1 MRRIAGFS
9 LAVIVA
15 VTTALPLRAVTAQTV
30 GSGVGQR
37 APAVTLRT
45 LDGKAVDLGAHIGRT
60 PLLLQFFA
68 AWCSQC
74 REQMPSYKRAIERY
88 GKRVKFIG
96 VAVSANQSPERA
108 RRYVRAHRLTHE
120 ILYDGRGDAV
130 ERYDVP
136 ATSYIVVIN
145 RRGRIVFTGSG
156 GDLDVVAAAA
166 KAL

>member
-1 MRRIAGFS
+1 MRRIAGRL
-9 LAVIVA
+9 LAFVLITVA
-15 VTTALPLRAVTAQTV
+15 AVPVQTATAQAV

-45 LDGKAVDLGAHIGRT
+45 LDGKVVDLGAQIGRT
-60 PLLLQFFA
+60 PMLIQFFA

-74 REQMPSYKRAIERY
+74 RDQMPSFKRAIERY
-88 GKRVKFIG
+88 GKRVKFVG

-108 RRYVRAHRLTHE
+108 RRYVQAHRLTHE
-120 ILYDGRGDAV
+120 ILYDARGDAV
-130 ERYDVP
+130 ARYDVP
-136 ATSYIVVIN
+136 TTSYVVVIN

>member
-1 MRRIAGFS
+1 MRRIVGLSFAVL
-9 LAVIVA
+9 LAA
-15 VTTALPLRAVTAQTV
+15 MALVSVQAATAQTV

-45 LDGKAVDLGAHIGRT
+45 LDGRRVDLGAQIGRT
-60 PLLLQFFA
+60 PMLIQFFA

-74 REQMPSYKRAIERY
+74 RDQMPSFKRAIDRY
-88 GKRVKFIG
+88 GNRVKFVG

-108 RRYVRAHRLTHE
+108 RRYVQAHRLTHE
-120 ILYDGRGDAV
+120 ILYDARGEAV

-136 ATSYIVVIN
+136 TTSYVVVIN